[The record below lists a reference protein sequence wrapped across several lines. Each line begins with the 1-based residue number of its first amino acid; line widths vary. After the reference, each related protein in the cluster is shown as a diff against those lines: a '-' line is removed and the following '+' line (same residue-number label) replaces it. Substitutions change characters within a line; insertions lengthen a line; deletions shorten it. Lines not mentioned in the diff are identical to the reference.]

1 MQSKTESS
9 INNSSEESLLKGSR
23 KRRLVAD
30 GRSGDSFGFCFLK
43 IKKIAPCPIWMG
55 MIQYKTKELMMHE
68 RERGDLLEQCP

>member
-9 INNSSEESLLKGSR
+9 INNSSEESPLKGSR

-43 IKKIAPCPIWMG
+43 IKKNSSMSHMDGNDPV
-55 MIQYKTKELMMHE
+55 
-68 RERGDLLEQCP
+68 